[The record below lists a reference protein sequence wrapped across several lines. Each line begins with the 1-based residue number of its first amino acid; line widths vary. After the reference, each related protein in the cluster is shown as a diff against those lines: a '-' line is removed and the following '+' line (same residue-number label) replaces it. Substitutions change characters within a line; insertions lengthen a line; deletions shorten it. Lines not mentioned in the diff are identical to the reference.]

1 MICYRCNNTGKYL
14 GNGMMQTDC
23 TLCDDGIV
31 SPASTV
37 VPPTSAALD
46 RRSKSYKTAI
56 DDIMTLNPK
65 ISRADAVKMFDDA
78 YDKS

>member
-1 MICYRCNNTGKYL
+1 MICHRCNNTGKYL
-14 GNGMMQTDC
+14 GNGMMQADC
-23 TLCDDGIV
+23 TLCDDTALSA
-31 SPASTV
+31 SPSLPT
-37 VPPTSAALD
+37 TSATLD